1 MIVVVGGVFDDCDV
15 SVMFGVVIDDCVV
28 LSVVIDDCV
37 TVCSVRC
44 CY

>member
-1 MIVVVGGVFDDCDV
+1 VVVGGVFDDCDV

>member
-1 MIVVVGGVFDDCDV
+1 MTDV
-15 SVMFGVVIDDCVV
+15 NVMFGVVIDGCMV

-37 TVCSVRC
+37 TVCGVRC